1 MAKNQMANILAKT
14 DKDVG
19 GTYGPNGVLSRLF
32 RKLLLTMNVNEN
44 RWNILMH
51 AFLNDPRNGVPNTR
65 KDQTSMRGN
74 LTKEFARPQMTWKVF
89 CKAMMFM
96 QFVHFEVCIIARD
109 KHGREIA
116 FSTDVNLGDR
126 TAATTQS
133 LVETK
138 EDKETNE

>member
-1 MAKNQMANILAKT
+1 MAKNQMANILSKT

-19 GTYGPNGVLSRLF
+19 SPYGPNGVLARLF

-96 QFVHFEVCIIARD
+96 QFVHFEVSIIARD

-126 TAATTQS
+126 TQVNAQS
-133 LVETK
+133 LAEP
-138 EDKETNE
+138 DKGDE

>member
-19 GTYGPNGVLSRLF
+19 NTYGPNGVLSRLF

-96 QFVHFEVCIIARD
+96 QFVHFEVSIIARD
-109 KHGREIA
+109 KHGREVV

-126 TAATTQS
+126 TVPTQA
-133 LVETK
+133 LTDNTQKGDE
-138 EDKETNE
+138 